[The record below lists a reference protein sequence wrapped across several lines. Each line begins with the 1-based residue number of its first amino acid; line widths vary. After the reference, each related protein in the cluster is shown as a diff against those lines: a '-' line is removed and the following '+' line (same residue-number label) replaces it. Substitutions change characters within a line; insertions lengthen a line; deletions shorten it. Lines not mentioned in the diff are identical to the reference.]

1 MSKLEERT
9 PRTFKYLTD
18 KEEFNELLRSKYPM
32 KDVNIITSIRPG
44 DFIKCIEVGEI
55 LGIPTFRELTLRIV
69 NIMEFES
76 ENTGLQKARLFL
88 SPKLH

>member
-44 DFIKCIEVGEI
+44 DFIKCIEVGEL
-55 LGIPTFRELTLRIV
+55 LGIPTFREFTLRIV
-69 NIMEFES
+69 DVQEFMS
-76 ENTGLQKARLFL
+76 EHTGRLKARLFL
-88 SPKLH
+88 SPNLH